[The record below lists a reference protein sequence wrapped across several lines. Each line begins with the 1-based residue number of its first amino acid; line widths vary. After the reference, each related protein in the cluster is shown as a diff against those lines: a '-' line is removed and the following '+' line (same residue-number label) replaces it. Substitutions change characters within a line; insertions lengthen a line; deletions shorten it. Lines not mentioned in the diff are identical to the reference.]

1 MILGNIQRRRGDV
14 EEAYTLAMSALSV
27 NASDPAALELLASVK
42 VSRNIIGGMFWHVA
56 RLLQKVGE
64 QKLIWLLWFI
74 YVGYLMVL
82 TTMRTFEVSET
93 LQDLFVLLY
102 VAFWIGFWISRSM
115 IDRMVRKE
123 LTQFR
128 FANSY

>member
-1 MILGNIQRRRGDV
+1 
-14 EEAYTLAMSALSV
+14 
-27 NASDPAALELLASVK
+27 
-42 VSRNIIGGMFWHVA
+42 
-56 RLLQKVGE
+56 
-64 QKLIWLLWFI
+64 
-74 YVGYLMVL
+74 MVL